1 MQIKSQNKQAFEE
14 GRNYPKKLETA
25 VARDTKNVRKN
36 NDTINDNKTQQQHEH
51 KNLHLFSLIWMVR
64 GQYQENA
71 FQSHQ
76 HELLIM
82 ENYFH

>member
-36 NDTINDNKTQQQHEH
+36 NDTINDNKTQQQ
-51 KNLHLFSLIWMVR
+51 
-64 GQYQENA
+64 
-71 FQSHQ
+71 
-76 HELLIM
+76 
-82 ENYFH
+82 